1 MKTFVWILVV
11 LAILGGGYYFYSQGM
26 LGGQQENTEADANA
40 AQNSGDRVAEPTIS
54 WTFQDGGE
62 RDYIPYTKVFVTVN
76 GKLHSVGDFQGSC
89 SEIGESG
96 GVDGKG
102 LLAGELS
109 AVQCWF
115 AGGGDEIGVFAV
127 EDGTLDLMIGKLE
140 EPIEGS
146 PGFRGDFEIKPEF
159 KF

>member
-1 MKTFVWILVV
+1 MKTLITVLVV
-11 LAILGGGYYFYSQGM
+11 LALIALGYYFYSENIPAPSK
-26 LGGQQENTEADANA
+26 ENTE
-40 AQNSGDRVAEPTIS
+40 QTSEYTEPTIV

-62 RDYIPYTKVFVTVN
+62 KDFIPYTKVFVTVN
-76 GKLHSVGDFQGSC
+76 GILHSVGDFQGSC
-89 SEIGESG
+89 NEIGEEG
-96 GVDGKG
+96 GVDGEG

-115 AGGGDEIGVFAV
+115 AGGGDEIGIFAV
-127 EDGTLDLMIGKLE
+127 EDGSLELMTGVLE

-146 PGFRGDFEIKPEF
+146 AGFRGNFVIRPEF